1 MAGEYFYPSR
11 LEAAHTRS
19 GKFLKL
25 VLVVTIITLAGE
37 LVWILGIGPFR
48 PFSRL
53 DIIGAENISREEIL
67 TVAGFSPALSFVSA
81 DVNAMEKALAG
92 IVPIESVRV
101 FKHLPGRLQIIIQ
114 ERQPVATAFV
124 NLDGRTVPVLF
135 DSHGVIFQIGSPKK
149 NEFLSGLIPVI
160 SGLEINA
167 PWLGEKIPAMY
178 IPLLED
184 IERLKV
190 SKPNLLRMISEIKI
204 NQNSFDNYDLT
215 LYPIHRQIKV
225 RLSELNEDRLEYN
238 LLFIDLLSD
247 ESGIDSFDSRS
258 GIASYIPKEASPE

>member
-11 LEAAHTRS
+11 LDETRAKS
-19 GKFLKL
+19 GKFLKMG
-25 VLVVTIITLAGE
+25 LVVTIIFLAGE
-37 LVWILGIGPFR
+37 LIWILGIGPFR

-53 DIIGAENISREEIL
+53 DIIGAENVSKEEIL
-67 TVAGFSPALSFVSA
+67 AVSGFSPVLSFVST
-81 DVNAMEKALAG
+81 DVNAMEKALSG
-92 IVPIESVRV
+92 IVSIESVRV

-114 ERQPVATAFV
+114 ERQPVACAFV

-135 DSHGVIFQIGSPKK
+135 DSHGVIFQIGGTKK
-149 NEFLSGLIPVI
+149 NEFLSNVLPVI
-160 SGLEINA
+160 SGLEINN
-167 PWLGEKIPAMY
+167 PYPGERLPAMY

-190 SKPNLLRMISEIKI
+190 SNPNLLKMISEIRI
-204 NQNSFDNYDLT
+204 NKKSFDNFDLT
-215 LYPIHRQIKV
+215 LYPVHTQVKV
-225 RLSELNEDRLEYN
+225 RLSELNEDKLQYN